1 MKLIDEAIEILS
13 DASLP
18 LANAFFKAQ
27 VIAHKLQNKDFAK
40 WVKYEIQGY
49 DHDDD
54 IPKYRISH
62 LTPYGNVENGVKRY
76 TNYKLPIGGMSE
88 EMVEKFLVYRHN
100 QSIAVIEE
108 FSKKADDLA
117 VNIDHRL
124 YPYLRQGIDKSFG
137 ISSAWGKPPAGC
149 FEQILNEA
157 RSRLLDF
164 LLNLEH
170 VIPETEAGVDPK
182 VMPKVEG
189 LSELFKGAVF
199 GDGANISLAIG
210 EGNQASHNKSTVG
223 IKDLPSLIRELRRN
237 KVAEVDVAELQAA
250 INDDDLNAESDSKNF
265 GPGVRAWL
273 AGMISKAG
281 TPAWEIPAQIGA
293 GVLTS
298 ALTKFFGI

>member
-1 MKLIDEAIEILS
+1 MKLVDEAIEILS
-13 DASLP
+13 DAKQP

-40 WVKYEIQGY
+40 WVKDEIQGY
-49 DHDDD
+49 GNEDN
-54 IPKYRISH
+54 IPNYRVSH

-76 TNYKLPIGGMSE
+76 TNYRLPIGGMSQ
-88 EMVEKFLVYRHN
+88 EMIDKFLVYRHT

-108 FSKKADDLA
+108 FSKKADDLS
-117 VNIDHRL
+117 VNIDHRVF
-124 YPYLRQGIDKSFG
+124 PYLRQGIEKTFG

-170 VIPETEAGVDPK
+170 VLPETEAGADPK
-182 VMPKVEG
+182 IMPKVEG
-189 LSELFKGAVF
+189 LSEMFKGAVF

-210 EGNQASHNKSTVG
+210 EGNQASHNRSTVG
-223 IKDLPSLIRELRRN
+223 VKDLPALIRELRRN
-237 KVAEVDVAELQAA
+237 KVAEADVAELQVA

-281 TPAWEIPAQIGA
+281 TPAWEIPAQVGA

-298 ALTKFFGI
+298 ALTKFFGM

>member
-13 DASLP
+13 DASQP

-27 VIAHKLQNKDFAK
+27 VIAHRLQNDDFAK
-40 WVKYEIQGY
+40 WVKSEIQGY
-49 DHDDD
+49 GDNDEL
-54 IPKYRISH
+54 PKYRISN
-62 LTPYGNVENGVKRY
+62 LTPYGNLENGARY
-76 TNYKLPIGGMSE
+76 YKNFKLPVGDMPE
-88 EMVEKFLVYRHN
+88 DMVEKFLVYRHN

-124 YPYLRQGIDKSFG
+124 YPYLRQGIDKSYA
-137 ISSAWGKPPAGC
+137 ISSAWGKPPAGF

-170 VIPETEAGVDPK
+170 VIPEKAAGADPK
-182 VMPKVEG
+182 IMPKVEG
-189 LSELFKGAVF
+189 LSEMFKGAVF

-210 EGNQASHNKSTVG
+210 EGNQASHNQSTVG
-223 IKDLPSLIRELRRN
+223 VNDLPALIRELRRN
-237 KVAEVDVAELQAA
+237 KVAEADVAELQVA
-250 INDDDLNAESDSKNF
+250 INDDDLNAESDSNNF
-265 GPGVRAWL
+265 GPGVRTWL

-281 TPAWEIPAQIGA
+281 TPAWEIPAQVGA

-298 ALTKFFGI
+298 ALTKFFGM

>member
-1 MKLIDEAIEILS
+1 MKLVDEAIDILS
-13 DASLP
+13 DANQP

-27 VIAHKLQNKDFAK
+27 VIAHKLQNRDFAK
-40 WVKYEIQGY
+40 WVKDEIQGY
-49 DHDDD
+49 GDDD
-54 IPKYRISH
+54 ELPKYRISN

-76 TNYKLPIGGMSE
+76 TNYKLPIGGMPE
-88 EMVEKFLVYRHN
+88 DMVERVLVVRHS

-108 FSKKADDLA
+108 FSKKADDLI
-117 VNIDHRL
+117 VSIDHRFF
-124 YPYLRQGIDKSFG
+124 PFLRQGIEKSFG

-170 VIPETEAGVDPK
+170 VLPETEAGAEPK

-189 LSELFKGAVF
+189 LSEMFKGAVF

-223 IKDLPSLIRELRRN
+223 TKDLPSLIRELRRN
-237 KVAEVDVAELQAA
+237 KVAEADVAELQVA
-250 INDDDLNAESDSKNF
+250 IKDDDLDPESDSKNF

-281 TPAWEIPAQIGA
+281 TPAWEIPAQVGA

-298 ALTKFFGI
+298 ALTKFFGM